1 MSLVIH
7 GIDTALRQHP
17 STLLCLVPVSLNG
30 DLVGMG
36 MALTIRKL
44 SVTNITNHREKERA
58 FYRTHVRV
66 TTPLFDERRE

>member
-44 SVTNITNHREKERA
+44 SVTNITE
-58 FYRTHVRV
+58 
-66 TTPLFDERRE
+66 PS